1 MAYASPSS
9 FSHQPTV
16 GQRRGMLH
24 SDLHSGVGEPLVRL
38 IWMTEF
44 MTRKPVLRLSD
55 CQERW
60 GVSLRTFR
68 RDLARLR
75 DAGFIIDPAAETCT
89 ADPAVRTIGW
99 HAAG

>member
-1 MAYASPSS
+1 MAYASPTLSRQS
-9 FSHQPTV
+9 ATAQARSAMQAQV
-16 GQRRGMLH
+16 H
-24 SDLHSGVGEPLVRL
+24 SDVSCALVRL
-38 IWMTEF
+38 IWMTEYL
-44 MTRKPVLRLSD
+44 TRKPVLRLSD

-75 DAGFIIDPAAETCT
+75 DAGFIIDTAAVTCT
-89 ADPAVRTIGW
+89 ADPAVCKVGW

>member
-1 MAYASPSS
+1 MAFVSS
-9 FSHQPTV
+9 TSSHHSSIGRAALLTQPDA
-16 GQRRGMLH
+16 QR
-24 SDLHSGVGEPLVRL
+24 DVNCTLVRL
-38 IWMTEF
+38 LWMNEYL
-44 MTRKPVLRLSD
+44 TRKPVLRLSD

-75 DAGFIIDPAAETCT
+75 DAGFIIDPAAETCM
-89 ADPAVRTIGW
+89 ADPAVCKVGW